1 MNDAVSRRYWVWP
14 CRLNAPTAR
23 AILRAASFA
32 EPLVRGLRWLPTA
45 IAVGAIPILL
55 ASVLGTSFHQ
65 TLTGLLLVP
74 LLLACVVQDRF
85 VRGIAIVVTVIGVHS
100 FIAIT
105 LSATDPERAAMILD
119 GSAPYWERT
128 RHWIVTGDDPEYRWR
143 TWLPAH
149 LQLAV
154 GVPLTGYLSLGAIPL
169 SIGVREVDLMN
180 FYVGRLIATSDHPGI
195 AIACGWHP
203 WSIAR
208 GLGYAVL
215 LFEVVSWSLTRM
227 VRVELSTRR
236 RRQFRWALG
245 FALAILDAVLKLG
258 ISPYIRDQ
266 LFANMNMR

>member
-14 CRLNAPTAR
+14 CRLGASTAR
-23 AILRAASFA
+23 TILHAASFA
-32 EPLVRGLRWLPTA
+32 EPLVRGLRWLPISIVA
-45 IAVGAIPILL
+45 GAIPILL
-55 ASVLGTSFHQ
+55 AYALHTSFHQ

-74 LLLACVVQDRF
+74 LLLACVRRDHF
-85 VRGIAIVVTVIGVHS
+85 VRGIAIIVMVIGVHS
-100 FIAIT
+100 AIAIA
-105 LSATDPERAAMILD
+105 LSATDPEHAARILD
-119 GSAPYWERT
+119 GSAPYWEKT

-169 SIGVREVDLMN
+169 GIGIREVDLMN

-195 AIACGWHP
+195 ALACGWHP

-208 GLGYAVL
+208 GLGYAIL

-227 VRVELSTRR
+227 THTPLSTRK
-236 RRQFRWALG
+236 RRQLRWALG
-245 FALAILDAVLKLG
+245 LTLAILDAALKLWL
-258 ISPYIRDQ
+258 SPYIRDA
-266 LFANMNMR
+266 LFANLV